1 MTPGTNLV
9 IGSHLLLACFRAT
22 TALKLRFEVC
32 KELRNHLELLP
43 KTGYIQAQSQF
54 SAQLKFLPR
63 KSLYDEAGKYFDRET
78 GVLEAPMTIRVANQ
92 TRPVPFTVH
101 AVVTNSGTNHTD
113 ALTSGSSNR
122 KLFM

>member
-1 MTPGTNLV
+1 M
-9 IGSHLLLACFRAT
+9 
-22 TALKLRFEVC
+22 
-32 KELRNHLELLP
+32 ELLP

-92 TRPVPFTVH
+92 TRPVPFTLH
-101 AVVTNSGTNHTD
+101 AVVTNSGACVTCDSAVCTRLH
-113 ALTSGSSNR
+113 S
-122 KLFM
+122 